1 MIIFT
6 KNNYVFFIPIFF
18 LVFSSSFFTSAY
30 ATSPPAKIVSSIA
43 SNVASALFK
52 WLWSLKPA
60 AKIGMGVPSRSMVK
74 YEGGYSVETVFDG
87 SKLGIEPY
95 SVEVTSSGEIL
106 VLDSQNSNVYKV
118 STPLSTYSR
127 PKLLA
132 GSPEGYFGHVDG
144 RPRESR
150 MNHPKGLTVD
160 DRGNVYVADT
170 MNLAIRKISDAGV
183 VTIAG
188 GNGARGTGHIDGPS
202 DNAKFS
208 DDFDIIYV
216 ASSCSLLVI
225 DRGNQAIREIQLH
238 EDDCSSY
245 QYDGEHHLGIAVLG
259 AAVFF
264 GFMLALL
271 QRRVS
276 AMFSSQSDPRPT
288 MHTIPPP
295 VHRRVLKSVRP
306 PLIPPE
312 DENEKEEE
320 GLFGSLGK
328 LFIKTGTTAF
338 ELLGGLFGSK
348 AKPLHP
354 QLQMNYQQPTSYP
367 NTWPMQE
374 SFVIP
379 HQDVPPPL
387 DTRKPFPFMT
397 KNTEPA
403 ERPRPSKQTRY
414 LYGGQ
419 NSEYYNQQQQMQQ
432 FQQLHQQ
439 QHLRQQHHQKHHS
452 SGPQTYYEEK
462 SETTKEVVFGAV
474 QEQDREHG
482 AVVIKAVDYSNH
494 PNYGGQNVR
503 SRYNYMGYAYG
514 SYS

>member
-1 MIIFT
+1 MTTTNTTF
-6 KNNYVFFIPIFF
+6 YLLFF
-18 LVFSSSFFTSAY
+18 LLFSSSFISSVSA
-30 ATSPPAKIVSSIA
+30 TPPAKIVSGIA
-43 SNVASALFK
+43 SNIASALFK

-60 AKIGMGVPSRSMVK
+60 RKIGMVVSSRSMVK
-74 YEGGYSVETVFDG
+74 YEGGYDVETVFDG

-95 SVEVTSSGEIL
+95 SVEIAPSGELL
-106 VLDSQNSNVYKV
+106 VLDSQNSNVHKV
-118 STPLSTYSR
+118 STPLSRYSR

-132 GSPEGYFGHVDG
+132 GSSEGYFGHVDG
-144 RPRESR
+144 KPRESR

-170 MNLAIRKISDAGV
+170 MNMAIRKISDTGV

-188 GNGARGTGHIDGPS
+188 GNLARGTGHIDGPS

-216 ASSCSLLVI
+216 ASSCSILVI
-225 DRGNQAIREIQLH
+225 DRGNQAIREIPLH

-271 QRRVS
+271 QRRIS
-276 AMFSSQSDPRPT
+276 SMFSSQSDPRGPRPT
-288 MHTIPPP
+288 TNSIPPP
-295 VHRRVLKSVRP
+295 VHQRSLKSVRP

-312 DENEKEEE
+312 DEYETEDE

-328 LFIKTGTTAF
+328 ILFKSGAAAIEMFSCLFI
-338 ELLGGLFGSK
+338 SK
-348 AKPLHP
+348 KKPLHP
-354 QLQMNYQQPTSYP
+354 QLQMNYQQPPPFS

-379 HQDVPPPL
+379 RQDAPPPL
-387 DTRKPFPFMT
+387 ETRKPYPFT
-397 KNTEPA
+397 SKNSEPA

-414 LYGGQ
+414 LYSGQ
-419 NSEYYNQQQQMQQ
+419 NAEHFNDQQQMQQ
-432 FQQLHQQ
+432 FQQQQ
-439 QHLRQQHHQKHHS
+439 YHSRQQHHQKHYS
-452 SGPQTYYEEK
+452 SGPQTYYEEN
-462 SETTKEVVFGAV
+462 SETTNEVVFGAV
-474 QEQDREHG
+474 QEQDGKHE
-482 AVVIKAVDYSNH
+482 AMVIKAVDYSKL
-494 PNYGGQNVR
+494 PNYGNPNVR

-514 SYS
+514 SYT

>member
-1 MIIFT
+1 MIT
-6 KNNYVFFIPIFF
+6 KNSLFCLPIFF
-18 LVFSSSFFTSAY
+18 LVCSGSFFSSASA
-30 ATSPPAKIVSSIA
+30 TPPAKVLSGIA
-43 SNVASALFK
+43 SNILSALFK
-52 WLWSLKPA
+52 WVWSFKPA
-60 AKIGMGVPSRSMVK
+60 TKIGMGVSSRSMVK
-74 YEGGYSVETVFDG
+74 YEGGYAVETVFDG

-95 SVEVTSSGEIL
+95 SVEVTPSGEL
-106 VLDSQNSNVYKV
+106 VVLDSENSNVYKV
-118 STPLSTYSR
+118 STPLSRYSR

-132 GSPEGYFGHVDG
+132 GSHEGLFGHVDG
-144 RPRESR
+144 KPRESR

-170 MNLAIRKISDAGV
+170 MNMAIRKISDSGV

-188 GNGARGTGHIDGPS
+188 GNWARGTGHIDGPS

-216 ASSCSLLVI
+216 GSSCSILVI

-238 EDDCSSY
+238 EEDCSSY

-276 AMFSSQSDPRPT
+276 AIFSSQSDPRPA
-288 MHTIPPP
+288 MNSLAPPSYQRP
-295 VHRRVLKSVRP
+295 VKSVRP

-312 DENEKEEE
+312 DEHEKEED

-328 LFIKTGTTAF
+328 LVIKTF
-338 ELLGGLFGSK
+338 GGVSSSK
-348 AKPLHP
+348 KNPPHP
-354 QLQMNYQQPTSYP
+354 HLQTNYLQPPPFS

-379 HQDVPPPL
+379 HHDAPPPL
-387 DTRKPFPFMT
+387 ETRNPYPFMT
-397 KNTEPA
+397 KNAEPS

-414 LYGGQ
+414 LSSGQ
-419 NSEYYNQQQQMQQ
+419 SGEYFHQQQMQQ
-432 FQQLHQQ
+432 FQKHQ
-439 QHLRQQHHQKHHS
+439 HRQQHHQKHYS

-462 SETTKEVVFGAV
+462 SETTNEVVFGAV
-474 QEQDREHG
+474 QEQDGRHG

-494 PNYGGQNVR
+494 PNYGNQNVR
-503 SRYNYMGYAYG
+503 SRYNYMGHAYG
-514 SYS
+514 TYS

>member
-1 MIIFT
+1 MIT
-6 KNNYVFFIPIFF
+6 NKYVFCLPILF
-18 LVFSSSFFTSAY
+18 LIFSGSLISSAS
-30 ATSPPAKIVSSIA
+30 ATSPAKILTGIT
-43 SNVASALFK
+43 SNIASALFK
-52 WLWSLKPA
+52 WLWSLKPT
-60 AKIGMGVPSRSMVK
+60 AKINLGVSSRSMVK
-74 YEGGYSVETVFDG
+74 YEGGYNVETVFDG

-95 SVEVTSSGEIL
+95 CVEVTPNGDIV
-106 VLDSQNSNVYKV
+106 VLDSENSNVYKV

-132 GSPEGYFGHVDG
+132 GSSEGHFGHVDG
-144 RPRESR
+144 KLRESR

-170 MNLAIRKISDAGV
+170 MNMAIRKISDTGV

-188 GNGARGTGHIDGPS
+188 GNWARGTGHIDGPS

-216 ASSCSLLVI
+216 SSTCSILVI

-276 AMFSSQSDPRPT
+276 AMFSSKSEPRPT
-288 MHTIPPP
+288 VNTIPPP
-295 VHRRVLKSVRP
+295 VYQRPVKSVRP

-312 DENEKEEE
+312 DEHEKEEE
-320 GLFGSLGK
+320 DSLFGSLGK
-328 LFIKTGTTAF
+328 LFIKTGTTVF
-338 ELLGGLFGSK
+338 QIFGSSK
-348 AKPLHP
+348 KKQP
-354 QLQMNYQQPTSYP
+354 QPHAHLQMNYQQPPQFS
-367 NTWPMQE
+367 NTWPTQE
-374 SFVIP
+374 SFVVP
-379 HQDVPPPL
+379 RQDAPPPL
-387 DTRKPFPFMT
+387 EPRKP
-397 KNTEPA
+397 

-414 LYGGQ
+414 LYSGQ
-419 NSEYYNQQQQMQQ
+419 NNEYFNQQQQMQQ
-432 FQQLHQQ
+432 FQQQQQMQQFQQ
-439 QHLRQQHHQKHHS
+439 QHRQQHHQKHYS
-452 SGPQTYYEEK
+452 PGAQTYYEEK
-462 SETTKEVVFGAV
+462 SETTNEIVFGAV
-474 QEQDREHG
+474 QEQDGKHG
-482 AVVIKAVDYSNH
+482 AVVIKAVDYSNL
-494 PNYGGQNVR
+494 PNYGNQNIR

-514 SYS
+514 TYS